1 MSQKCNA
8 MPATYVIL
16 NVPVAELKWEK
27 EQVNLLSQE
36 IPNVISTRNQYILS
50 YVFEILLFLHV

>member
-1 MSQKCNA
+1 